1 MFGPNYTKFN
11 EATDLIKL
19 KAAFCVSDES
29 SLIKIVESLLNNKS
43 LYINSSSSSKNYV
56 YSKTGGTE
64 FILTKMIEENLL

>member
-1 MFGPNYTKFN
+1 MISINCFKKICQLTKCIKGN
-11 EATDLIKL
+11 EVREYFIQ
-19 KAAFCVSDES
+19 
-29 SLIKIVESLLNNKS
+29 VESLLNNKS